1 MILKGGKATT
11 KPKSYDGKLD
21 TILLFKKK
29 KKSLDSITIANIPA
43 A

>member
-21 TILLFKKK
+21 TILFFKKK
-29 KKSLDSITIANIPA
+29 K
-43 A
+43 